1 MTLGHVKCGK
11 GRRRWNYFIK
21 LLQQEGVQPNCVT
34 FVGVLNACGSIVA
47 LERAGVLMSRSFNVD
62 GIQMSLCR
70 VAWLT
75 CMQNVGAWSM
85 LGECSIRCHHMM

>member
-1 MTLGHVKCGK
+1 MILGHVKCGK
-11 GRRRWNYFIK
+11 GQKVLELFHRM
-21 LLQQEGVQPNCVT
+21 QQEDVQPNCVT
-34 FVGVLNACGSIVA
+34 FVGVLNACGKIVA

-75 CMQNVGAWSM
+75 CMQNVRAWRM